1 VSTAAD
7 RLLAFEV
14 GPSLFALPIAEV
26 AEVMEVPAV
35 AAVPMLP
42 RDVGGVVNHHGD
54 ALPIVTPAALLGT
67 ALARDPAYLLVL
79 ARDPDD
85 PSRYGVPIDRIH
97 GLVDGPAASTREPGA
112 VVAERR
118 PLAGRLMHV
127 LDAKRLLER
136 ALHVIEGSM
145 AEPHSIQGGES

>member
-1 VSTAAD
+1 MIGTTD

-14 GPSLFALPIAEV
+14 GQSLFALPIAEV
-26 AEVMEVPAV
+26 AEVLEIPHV

-42 RDVGGVVNHHGD
+42 RAIGGVVNHHGD
-54 ALPIVTPAALLGT
+54 ALPVVSSNALLEVEFT
-67 ALARDPAYLLVL
+67 REPSYLLVL

-97 GLVDGPAASTREPGA
+97 GLVDGAAATAREPGV

-118 PLAGRLMHV
+118 PLAGRLMQV

-136 ALHVIEGSM
+136 ALHVVEASM
-145 AEPHSIQGGES
+145 SEPGSIQGGES